1 MRHRSPSFIRRA
13 PRPLRAL
20 ALLLL
25 ASVLGG
31 GAAIGASSIAS
42 AQLPGLLPTSSA
54 QGMATGPI
62 SAPAPTTLGNLPG
75 PVFAPPPAPPPAPY
89 RATPP
94 SRRVL
99 YRDGQSGRFL
109 LDGPWLFRRSG
120 ANLPASTSTAGWTQ
134 VFVPY
139 AWNALDYSNQS
150 YAGGVGWYR
159 RDFTLPSA
167 ERGLTWIVR
176 FESVD
181 YRATVYLNG
190 HRIGDHTG
198 EFLPFEFALPAHDLK
213 RSGAN
218 RLVIRVD
225 SHHSD
230 DSLPPYQISTSGTPA
245 GGWWNYSGILRE
257 VYLREVRGVD
267 IASALV
273 NPDLACAHC
282 AARVDYRV
290 EVHNYSSSTRSVSL
304 TSHFGAETVHLG
316 TADVGPGSS
325 AVVHH
330 SITIAHPILWS
341 PASPHLYSVTID
353 ASGGAHYSL
362 QSGIRSIRV
371 IAGHLFLNG
380 LPLHLRGVGVQEDS
394 ASNGFA
400 QTNADRDALI
410 AEVKDLGADLIRSQ
424 YPLHPYLEELADQQ
438 GILLWSEIPVFSVR
452 EDVLSTASFRRSA
465 TNMLAQNIVDNGS
478 HPSIAIWSI
487 ANELS
492 SRPGSGQITYIRQA
506 VSTAHAL
513 DPSRPVGIAI
523 AGYPN
528 VTCQRSA
535 YRPLQ
540 VLGFN
545 DYFGWYPGPNGQI
558 ADRELLGP
566 YVDQIRRCY
575 PRQAV
580 MITEFGAE
588 ANRDGPVDE
597 RGTYAFQADFA
608 AFHLGVFATRPF
620 LSAAVYW
627 ALDDF
632 RVRPGWNGGN
642 PLPDPPFFDKGLVT
656 LTGAEKPAFGAVR
669 GIYHAAQQVG

>member
-1 MRHRSPSFIRRA
+1 MRA
-13 PRPLRAL
+13 W
-20 ALLLL
+20 LLL
-25 ASVLGG
+25 AAALGG
-31 GAAIGASSIAS
+31 GAAIGASAIAS
-42 AQLPGLLPTSSA
+42 AQLPGLLPTTAA
-54 QGMATGPI
+54 QAPPTPGPI
-62 SAPAPTTLGNLPG
+62 SATAPMTVGDLPAPAYP
-75 PVFAPPPAPPPAPY
+75 PPPAPPPAPY

-94 SRRVL
+94 SHRTL
-99 YRDGQSGRFL
+99 YRTGQAGRFL

-120 ANLPASTSTAGWTQ
+120 ANLARSTSTVGWTP
-134 VFVPY
+134 VLVPY
-139 AWNALDYSNQS
+139 AWNALDYTDGS

-167 ERGLTWIVR
+167 DRGLTWIVR

-190 HRIGDHTG
+190 HLIGDHTG
-198 EFLPFEFALPAHDLK
+198 EFLPFEFALPAHDLH
-213 RSGAN
+213 RRGAN

-230 DSLPPYQISTSGTPA
+230 SSLPPYDISTSGTPA

-267 IASALV
+267 IATALV
-273 NPDLACAHC
+273 SPDLACAHC
-282 AARVDYRV
+282 PARVDYRV
-290 EVHNYSSSTRSVSL
+290 EVHNYSSSTRSVGLS
-304 TSHFGAETVHLG
+304 SHFGGAAVHLG
-316 TADVGPGSS
+316 TRDVGAGSS
-325 AVVHH
+325 TVFHH
-330 SITIAHPILWS
+330 SITIAHPSLWS
-341 PASPHLYSVTID
+341 PASPHLYPVTID
-353 ASGGAHYSL
+353 ASGGARYSL
-362 QSGIRSIRV
+362 QTGIRSIRV
-371 IAGHLFLNG
+371 SSGHLFLNG
-380 LPLHLRGVGVQEDS
+380 LPLHLRGVGLQEDS
-394 ASNGFA
+394 ASNGFG
-400 QTNADRDALI
+400 QSNADRDAII
-410 AEVKDLGADLIRSQ
+410 AEVKALGAGFIRSQ

-452 EDVLSTASFRRSA
+452 EDVLTTASFRRKA
-465 TNMLAQNIVDNGS
+465 TDTLAQNIIDNGS
-478 HPSIAIWSI
+478 HPAIAIWSI

-492 SRPGSGQITYIRQA
+492 SRPLFGQITYIREA
-506 VSTAHAL
+506 VSAAHAL

-558 ADRELLGP
+558 ADRELLGS
-566 YVDQIRRCY
+566 YVDKIRLCY

-588 ANRDGPVDE
+588 ANRPGPVDE
-597 RGTYAFQADFA
+597 RGSYAFQADFA
-608 AFHLGVFATRPF
+608 TYHLGVFATKPF

-632 RVRPGWNGGN
+632 RVRPQWTGGN
-642 PLPDPPFFDKGLVT
+642 PQPDPPFFNKGLVT
-656 LTGAEKPAFGAVR
+656 FTGLEKPAFAAV
-669 GIYHAAQQVG
+669 AAMFHDIRQVG